1 MGLAAD
7 FWDVCKAC
15 GVKRAT
21 TLLARCPRGSLG
33 AGCVS
38 AGGSD
43 VNSATAITLVELVDG
58 CKQAAAI
65 ADLVA
70 KVQLVLQICLVIQ
83 IHEDDTSFLE
93 LKAFPVDSLDAMDCT
108 GNDQACICRGPY
120 QRYDDRAVKVR
131 RGPKPAR
138 VRKDLNL
145 TGDTALKAQLL
156 RCATGEVADRL
167 NERIELAHRASK

>member
-1 MGLAAD
+1 MNG
-7 FWDVCKAC
+7 
-15 GVKRAT
+15 
-21 TLLARCPRGSLG
+21 
-33 AGCVS
+33 
-38 AGGSD
+38 
-43 VNSATAITLVELVDG
+43 ATAISLVELVDG

-93 LKAFPVDSLDAMDCT
+93 LKTFPVDPLDAMDSA
-108 GNDQACICRGPY
+108 GNNQAGIRRGPY
-120 QRYDDRAVKVR
+120 QGDDDRAVKVR

-145 TGDTALKAQLL
+145 SSDTALKAQFL
-156 RCATGEVADRL
+156 RCATGEVADRF